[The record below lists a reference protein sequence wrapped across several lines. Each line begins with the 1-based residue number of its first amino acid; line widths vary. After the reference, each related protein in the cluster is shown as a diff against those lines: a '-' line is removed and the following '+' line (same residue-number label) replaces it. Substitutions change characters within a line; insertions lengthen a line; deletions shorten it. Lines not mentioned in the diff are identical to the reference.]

1 MSAFILVHEPASLLL
16 VVAQAVLEK
25 VQLALTGTDKKKKKK
40 ENLALTRV
48 YLRHANLARAKERDA
63 GQAWLEFL
71 NIQFDNA
78 RGACV

>member
-25 VQLALTGTDKKKKKK
+25 VQLALTGTDKKKKK

>member
-40 ENLALTRV
+40 RTL
-48 YLRHANLARAKERDA
+48 HSRAFICGTQIWRAQKKGMPVR
-63 GQAWLEFL
+63 
-71 NIQFDNA
+71 
-78 RGACV
+78 RGLSF